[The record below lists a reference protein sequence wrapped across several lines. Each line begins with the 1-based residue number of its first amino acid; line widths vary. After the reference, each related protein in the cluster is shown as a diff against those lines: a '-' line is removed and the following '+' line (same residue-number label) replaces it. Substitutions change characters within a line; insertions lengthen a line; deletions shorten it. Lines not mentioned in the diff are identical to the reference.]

1 MQESIEIKIRKEMET
16 IGNTKIWE
24 YWENS
29 LIFFF
34 LFLPSSTTSIQEH
47 KF

>member
-24 YWENS
+24 Y
-29 LIFFF
+29 
-34 LFLPSSTTSIQEH
+34 
-47 KF
+47 